1 MRCPNCTMPDVPGRG
16 LLVFC
21 LLLQILV
28 LRDASAQ
35 SGPRDPA
42 ALAQT
47 GAEALNERRFGDAL
61 KAFTT
66 AAAIAPRDPG
76 LCFGAGMTAFM
87 LGRNDDAQE
96 WFEQALTLNPRYRNA
111 SEWLGELHYRAG
123 RFNDAIAV
131 YEAALKHAPASALET
146 RLTEWRKE
154 ASLQSRFYEARS
166 PHFSVR
172 FEGPGD
178 EMLARRAVERLEE
191 QYWRIGQALTT
202 YPPEPITVVL
212 YTQEQFRDITRLPSW
227 TAAAYDGRIH
237 VPMRDALAQ
246 TEEIDRVLGHEFVHA
261 VVVMLG
267 GRNVPVWLN
276 EGLAT
281 ILERGGAEES
291 ERVLAAT
298 RARPRLDQLHRSF
311 SGLSDADA
319 QVAYAL
325 SARAVRRMM
334 ELRSPSAVVTLLQ
347 DLGRG
352 ASFANAFH
360 QNIGTRYDDFRAM
373 IARD

>member
-1 MRCPNCTMPDVPGRG
+1 
-16 LLVFC
+16 VFC
-21 LLLQILV
+21 LLFQILV
-28 LRDASAQ
+28 PRDAGAQ
-35 SGPRDPA
+35 SGSRDPA
-42 ALAQT
+42 ALAQA

-61 KAFTT
+61 EAFT
-66 AAAIAPRDPG
+66 AAAAIVPSDPG
-76 LCFGAGMTAFM
+76 VCFGVGIAAFM

-96 WFEQALTLNPRYRNA
+96 WLERALKLNPRYRNA

-123 RFNDAIAV
+123 RLKEAIDV
-131 YEAALKHAPASALET
+131 YETALKHAPGATEMEA
-146 RLTEWRKE
+146 RLGEWKKE
-154 ASLQSRFYEARS
+154 ASLQSRFYEARGA
-166 PHFSVR
+166 HFAVR

-178 EMLARRAVERLEE
+178 ELLARKAVERLEE
-191 QYWRIGQALTT
+191 QYWRIGQALTA
-202 YPPEPITVVL
+202 YPPNPITVVL
-212 YTQEQFRDITRLPSW
+212 YTREQFQDTTRLPSW
-227 TAAAYDGRIH
+227 TAGAYDGRIH
-237 VPMRDALAQ
+237 VPMRGALAQ
-246 TEEIDRVLGHEFVHA
+246 TEELDRVLGHEFVHA

-291 ERVLAAT
+291 DRVLAAT

-311 SGLSDADA
+311 TGLSGADA

-347 DLGRG
+347 DLARG
-352 ASFANAFH
+352 APFANAFH
-360 QNIGTRYDDFRAM
+360 QHIGTRYDEFQTM
-373 IARD
+373 IARSD